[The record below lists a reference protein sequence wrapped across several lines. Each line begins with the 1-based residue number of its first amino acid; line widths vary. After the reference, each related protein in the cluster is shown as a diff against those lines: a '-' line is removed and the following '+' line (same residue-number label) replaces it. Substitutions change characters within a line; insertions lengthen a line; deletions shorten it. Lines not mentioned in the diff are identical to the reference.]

1 MEQMI
6 YLYIFAILIL
16 ITVYISLKQQ
26 SPNSVSAATLFQ
38 KVVLLTAFML
48 IVDIAHEHL
57 NGANGT
63 GSGVLLTITTLLV
76 FGLPVFIAL
85 IWFFYTHHLLYRV
98 NPKMDFKFILFLMPI
113 TLNTIFTFVSLIWP
127 LYFSIDANNVYSRG
141 SIYYVSIIL
150 QYFYM
155 IFPIIMVIANYKKVS
170 REKFFPLVF
179 FSIPPMIAGVIQAL
193 NYGLLLI
200 WPALSFS
207 VFLVFVFIQSRM
219 VITDY
224 LTGLKNKGAFENHI
238 NNLNMKTKSNKVLSI
253 VILDLDGLKTVNDRH
268 GHLVGDKAL
277 NLFAQNMM
285 NSFGHR
291 DYLAR
296 IGGDEFAVLKYV
308 DTELDLIKSLDAF
321 YENIQIL
328 NKSKVLPEPI
338 SYSYGYKV
346 YLGDESQ
353 SIKGMIEEVDK
364 LMYEAKFLKVR
375 I

>member
-1 MEQMI
+1 MI
-6 YLYIFAILIL
+6 YLYLFAILIL
-16 ITVYISLKQQ
+16 IIIYISLKQQ
-26 SPNSVSAATLFQ
+26 YPSSVSAANLFR

-48 IVDIAHEHL
+48 VVDIAHELL
-57 NGANGT
+57 NGAVGTFNGA
-63 GSGVLLTITTLLV
+63 LLIIATLLV
-76 FGLPVFIAL
+76 YGLPAFIAL
-85 IWFFYTHHLLYRV
+85 LWFFYTHHILYRT
-98 NPKMDFKFILFLMPI
+98 NPKFDYKFILFLLPI
-113 TLNTIFTFVSLIWP
+113 TFNTIFTFVSLIWP
-127 LYFSIDANNVYSRG
+127 LYFSIDANNIYSRG
-141 SIYYVSIIL
+141 NIYYISIAL

-155 IFPIIMVIANYKKVS
+155 VFPIIMVVANYKKLS
-170 REKFFPLVF
+170 REKFLPMVF

-200 WPALSFS
+200 WPALAFS

-238 NNLNMKTKSNKVLSI
+238 NNLNMKTKTNKVLSI

-296 IGGDEFAVLKYV
+296 IGGDEFVVLKFV
-308 DTELDLIKSLDAF
+308 DTELDLIKSLDVF

-328 NKSKVLPEPI
+328 NKSKVLPDPI

-353 SIKGMIEEVDK
+353 TIKGMIEEVDK

-375 I
+375 V